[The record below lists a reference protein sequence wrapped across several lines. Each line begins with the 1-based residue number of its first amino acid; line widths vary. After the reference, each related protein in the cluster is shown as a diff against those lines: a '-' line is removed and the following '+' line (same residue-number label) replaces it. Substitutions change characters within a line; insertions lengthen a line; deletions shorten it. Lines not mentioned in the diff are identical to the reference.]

1 MHVYANHYHTDIK
14 MPPIIR
20 KQGRPKGHEVT
31 VIGLP
36 AKKKTKK
43 NPTVTRLQPFIELHT
58 SIKEK
63 GMKSLII
70 MFLVFSSNFPRM
82 YSNAEMVC

>member
-1 MHVYANHYHTDIK
+1 MCMNLCELKRTNNVHSCTGIT
-14 MPPIIR
+14 MPPIIQ

-36 AKKKTKK
+36 AKKQKK
-43 NPTVTRLQPFIELHT
+43 STSESSKAKLQPFIKLHT

-63 GMKSLII
+63 GIQYYM
-70 MFLVFSSNFPRM
+70 
-82 YSNAEMVC
+82 

>member
-1 MHVYANHYHTDIK
+1 MVEISENGVLRPLKNIK

-58 SIKEK
+58 SVKEK
-63 GMKSLII
+63 AMLRWFVDSENWQ
-70 MFLVFSSNFPRM
+70 SSNQK
-82 YSNAEMVC
+82 S